1 VGGDGV
7 VVGSDGMPS
16 STARLVGGAQHDNP
30 LRGGTLHTGELP
42 AAGSRP
48 AGRIMARPAAA
59 PLPAKRAFCS
69 DIDDPFRSPSRPE
82 AQERRATK
90 EGIKR

>member
-1 VGGDGV
+1 MGGDGV

-16 STARLVGGAQHDNP
+16 STARLVGGAQHDNQ

-48 AGRIMARPAAA
+48 AASWHVPQQP